1 MLFFNTFG
9 CPTFQLSIPHA
20 SEGFQKIPRSPTKNV
35 ICRSQWTFERG
46 RISKM
51 PYINIQMMR
60 CSTDIYIYMLYIYI
74 YIYIYTCLYSL
85 CGCCLSARE
94 KSCSWSR
101 KTMMTSFTRL
111 SKIRTGVLPTM
122 ERMES
127 LILVISH
134 HFVGFH
140 DDQQRFALLVH
151 QPLQQH
157 SVVIALHISI
167 WRGSS
172 RVGQVPHR
180 NIGAAH
186 LSVPS
191 WSEHWQGH
199 QRISS
204 ISDSTTSEQNF
215 LKFVEILFYSFFWVF
230 FLKAFCHGTDSLPT
244 TLCGPVFMLS
254 ARGRKQWSE
263 A

>member
-1 MLFFNTFG
+1 M
-9 CPTFQLSIPHA
+9 
-20 SEGFQKIPRSPTKNV
+20 
-35 ICRSQWTFERG
+35 
-46 RISKM
+46 
-51 PYINIQMMR
+51 YIH
-60 CSTDIYIYMLYIYI
+60 IYI
-74 YIYIYTCLYSL
+74 YIHVYIYIHTCVYS
-85 CGCCLSARE
+85 CGCSLSARK

-140 DDQQRFALLVH
+140 DEQQRFALLVH

-157 SVVIALHISI
+157 SVAIALHISI

-215 LKFVEILFYSFFWVF
+215 LKFVEIFFYSFFWVF
-230 FLKAFCHGTDSLPT
+230 FLKPFAMAQTRFPLRYVG
-244 TLCGPVFMLS
+244 LS
-254 ARGRKQWSE
+254 SCFRRE
-263 A
+263 AGSSGQRLRDQENSSWMKICI